1 VATARAVPR
10 VNPFP
15 TAVPGPDTSVEILL
29 RRGRLW
35 ILAGLVAACLMC
47 WAWIVP
53 MALDM
58 YGPMHGA
65 SLWMM
70 ADTPLLRFG
79 ALLFAMWVVM
89 MAGMMLPSAAPTLL
103 LFAMV
108 VRSHDTAHAPGR
120 VYSFLGGYLLVWTA
134 FSLAATLL
142 QLLLGALLYL
152 SPMMQLRGQALS
164 GALVLVAGA
173 YQLTPIKRS
182 CLATCRAP
190 AAFLARYYRP
200 GNSFGLGVRHGG
212 YCVGCCWALM
222 LLLFVAGVMNLAAI
236 AAIAVFVLLEK
247 VMPLG
252 AQGGRLSGLLLIVC
266 GALLLLR

>member
-1 VATARAVPR
+1 
-10 VNPFP
+10 
-15 TAVPGPDTSVEILL
+15 VEILL
-29 RRGRLW
+29 RRERLW
-35 ILAGLVAACLMC
+35 ILMGLVAACLMC

-58 YGPMHGA
+58 YGPMRGA
-65 SLWMM
+65 SSLMM
-70 ADTPLLRFG
+70 ADTPLLRHG
-79 ALLFAMWVVM
+79 ALLFAMWTVM

-108 VRSHDTAHAPGR
+108 VRSHDAAHVAPR
-120 VYSFLGGYLLVWTA
+120 AYSFLGGYLLVWTA

-142 QLLLGALLYL
+142 QLLLDALLYL
-152 SPMMQLRGQALS
+152 SPMMQLRGQVLS
-164 GALVLVAGA
+164 GVPVLVAGA
-173 YQLTPIKRS
+173 YQLTPTKRS
-182 CLATCRAP
+182 CLTRCRAP
-190 AAFLARYYRP
+190 VAFLARYYRP
-200 GNSFGLGVRHGG
+200 GNSAAFSLGLRHGV

-247 VMPLG
+247 VTPLG
-252 AQGGRLSGLLLIVC
+252 AHGGRLSGLLLITC

>member
-1 VATARAVPR
+1 
-10 VNPFP
+10 
-15 TAVPGPDTSVEILL
+15 
-29 RRGRLW
+29 
-35 ILAGLVAACLMC
+35 
-47 WAWIVP
+47 
-53 MALDM
+53 
-58 YGPMHGA
+58 
-65 SLWMM
+65 MM
-70 ADTPLLRFG
+70 ADVPPLRLG
-79 ALLFAMWVVM
+79 ALLFAMWTVM

-103 LFAMV
+103 LYAMV
-108 VRSHDTAHAPGR
+108 VRSHDAAHVPRRA
-120 VYSFLGGYLLVWTA
+120 YSFLGGYLLVWTA

-142 QLLLGALLYL
+142 QLLLSALLYL
-152 SPMMQLRGQALS
+152 SPMMQLRGHVVS

-173 YQLTPIKRS
+173 YQLTPAKRS
-182 CLATCRAP
+182 CLTACRTP

-200 GNSFGLGVRHGG
+200 GNAAAFGLGLRHGA

-252 AQGGRLSGLLLIVC
+252 AQGGRLSGLLLIAC

>member
-1 VATARAVPR
+1 MRDPNTAL
-10 VNPFP
+10 
-15 TAVPGPDTSVEILL
+15 EILL
-29 RRGRLW
+29 RRERLW
-35 ILAGLVAACLMC
+35 ILTGLAAAFLMC

-65 SLWMM
+65 SKWMT
-70 ADTPLLRFG
+70 ADTPLLRYG
-79 ALLFAMWVVM
+79 TLLFAMWTVM

-103 LFAMV
+103 LFTMV
-108 VRSHDTAHAPGR
+108 VRSHDAAHVPPRA
-120 VYSFLGGYLLVWTA
+120 YSFLGGYLLVWTA
-134 FSLAATLL
+134 FSLVATLL

-152 SPMMQLRGQALS
+152 SPMMQLRGQVMS

-173 YQLTPIKRS
+173 YQLTPAKRS
-182 CLATCRAP
+182 CLTACRAP

-200 GNSFGLGVRHGG
+200 GNGPALSLGLRHGA

-252 AQGGRLSGLLLIVC
+252 AQGGRLSGVLLIACGVLLL
-266 GALLLLR
+266 AR

>member
-1 VATARAVPR
+1 MPDSATAL
-10 VNPFP
+10 
-15 TAVPGPDTSVEILL
+15 EILL
-29 RRGRLW
+29 RRERLW

-58 YGPMHGA
+58 YGPMQGA
-65 SLWMM
+65 SSWMM
-70 ADTPLLRFG
+70 ASTPLLRYG
-79 ALLFAMWVVM
+79 TLLFAMWAVM

-103 LFAMV
+103 LFALV
-108 VRSHDTAHAPGR
+108 VRSHDAAHAPIR
-120 VYSFLGGYLLVWTA
+120 AYSFLAGYLLVWTA
-134 FSLAATLL
+134 FSLIATVL

-152 SPMMQLRGQALS
+152 SPMMQLRGQVLS

-173 YQLTPIKRS
+173 YQLTPAKRS
-182 CLATCRAP
+182 CLRTCRAP

-200 GNSFGLGVRHGG
+200 GNRAAFRLGVRHGG

-222 LLLFVAGVMNLAAI
+222 LLLFVAGVMNLVAI

-252 AQGGRLSGLLLIVC
+252 AQGGWLSGLLLIAC
-266 GALLLLR
+266 GALLLLS

>member
-1 VATARAVPR
+1 MRDAD
-10 VNPFP
+10 
-15 TAVPGPDTSVEILL
+15 TAVETLL
-29 RRGRLW
+29 RRERLW
-35 ILAGLVAACLMC
+35 VLTGLAAACLMC

-65 SLWMM
+65 SSWMM
-70 ADTPLLRFG
+70 ANMPLRRYG
-79 ALLFAMWVVM
+79 ALLFAMWTVM
-89 MAGMMLPSAAPTLL
+89 MTGMMLPSAAPTLL
-103 LFAMV
+103 LFTRV
-108 VRSHDTAHAPGR
+108 VRSHDAAHTPRRA
-120 VYSFLGGYLLVWTA
+120 YSFLGGYLLVWTA
-134 FSLAATLL
+134 FSLVATLL

-152 SPMMQLRGQALS
+152 SPMMQLRSRVMS
-164 GALVLVAGA
+164 GALLLVAGA
-173 YQLTPIKRS
+173 YQLTPAKRS
-182 CLATCRAP
+182 CLTACRAP

-200 GNSFGLGVRHGG
+200 GNGAAVSLGLRHGA

-252 AQGGRLSGLLLIVC
+252 AQGGRLSGVLLIACGVLLL
-266 GALLLLR
+266 AR

>member
-1 VATARAVPR
+1 MPV
-10 VNPFP
+10 
-15 TAVPGPDTSVEILL
+15 PDTTVEVLL
-29 RRGRLW
+29 RRERLW
-35 ILAGLVAACLMC
+35 ILTGLAAACLTC

-65 SLWMM
+65 SSWMM
-70 ADTPLLRFG
+70 GDTLLLRYG
-79 ALLFAMWVVM
+79 TLLFAMWTAM

-103 LFAMV
+103 LFTMV
-108 VRSHDTAHAPGR
+108 VRSHDAAHVPPRA
-120 VYSFLGGYLLVWTA
+120 YSFLAGYLLVWTA

-142 QLLLGALLYL
+142 QLLLGSLLYL
-152 SPMMQLRGQALS
+152 SPMMQLQGRVMS

-173 YQLTPIKRS
+173 YQLTPTKRS
-182 CLATCRAP
+182 CLTACRAP
-190 AAFLARYYRP
+190 VAFLARYYRP
-200 GNSFGLGVRHGG
+200 GNGAALSLGLRHGA

-247 VMPLG
+247 LLPLG
-252 AQGGRLSGLLLIVC
+252 AQGGRLSGVLLIACGVLLL
-266 GALLLLR
+266 AR

>member
-1 VATARAVPR
+1 VPP
-10 VNPFP
+10 VNPLP
-15 TAVPGPDTSVEILL
+15 AAVPGPDTAVEIFL
-29 RRGRLW
+29 RRERLW
-35 ILAGLVAACLMC
+35 IVTGLIAACLMC

-58 YGPMHGA
+58 YGSMHGP
-65 SLWMM
+65 SSWMM
-70 ADTPLLRFG
+70 ADTPLLRHG
-79 ALLFAMWVVM
+79 TLLFAMWTVM

-103 LFAMV
+103 LFTMV
-108 VRSHDTAHAPGR
+108 VRSHDAANAPSR
-120 VYSFLGGYLLVWTA
+120 AYSFLGGYLLVWTA

-152 SPMMQLRGQALS
+152 SPMMQLRGQVLS
-164 GALVLVAGA
+164 AALVLVAGA
-173 YQLTPIKRS
+173 YQLTPTKRS
-182 CLATCRAP
+182 CLTTCRAP

-200 GNSFGLGVRHGG
+200 GNSAAFSLGVRHGG

-247 VMPLG
+247 MMPLG
-252 AQGGRLSGLLLIVC
+252 AQGGRLSGLLLIAC

>member
-1 VATARAVPR
+1 
-10 VNPFP
+10 
-15 TAVPGPDTSVEILL
+15 VESLL
-29 RRGRLW
+29 RRERLW
-35 ILAGLVAACLMC
+35 ILTGLAAACLMC

-65 SLWMM
+65 SSWMM
-70 ADTPLLRFG
+70 ADTPLLRYG
-79 ALLFAMWVVM
+79 TLLFAMWTVM

-103 LFAMV
+103 LFTMV
-108 VRSHDTAHAPGR
+108 VRSYDAAHVRPRA
-120 VYSFLGGYLLVWTA
+120 YSFLGGYLLVWTA

-152 SPMMQLRGQALS
+152 SPMMQLRGQLMS

-173 YQLTPIKRS
+173 YQLTPAKRS
-182 CLATCRAP
+182 CLTACRAP

-200 GNSFGLGVRHGG
+200 GNGAAFSLGLRHGA

-252 AQGGRLSGLLLIVC
+252 AQGGRLSGVLLIACGVLLL
-266 GALLLLR
+266 AR

>member
-1 VATARAVPR
+1 
-10 VNPFP
+10 
-15 TAVPGPDTSVEILL
+15 VEVLL
-29 RRGRLW
+29 RRERLSV
-35 ILAGLVAACLMC
+35 LTGLVAACLMS

-65 SLWMM
+65 SSWMM
-70 ADTPLLRFG
+70 ADTSLLRHG
-79 ALLFAMWVVM
+79 TLLFAMWTVM

-108 VRSHDTAHAPGR
+108 VRSHDAAHAPSR
-120 VYSFLGGYLLVWTA
+120 AYSFLGGYLLVWTA

-152 SPMMQLRGQALS
+152 SPMMQLRGKVLS
-164 GALVLVAGA
+164 GALMLVAGA
-173 YQLTPIKRS
+173 YQLTPTKRS
-182 CLATCRAP
+182 CLTTCRVP
-190 AAFLARYYRP
+190 AAFLAHYYRP
-200 GNSFGLGVRHGG
+200 GNCAAFRLGVRHGG

-222 LLLFVAGVMNLAAI
+222 LLLFVAGVMNVVAI

-247 VMPLG
+247 VLPLG
-252 AQGGRLSGLLLIVC
+252 AQGGRLSGLLLIAC